1 MEIMGIGVTE
11 YLLIAVVLLILF
23 GPNKL
28 PELGRAFGKM
38 LREFK
43 NSTRGIME
51 DDVNS
56 ATKEQLATAAANP
69 SVVVSTEEKKQTDSR
84 RLPD

>member
-1 MEIMGIGVTE
+1 MGIGLSE
-11 YLLIAVVLLILF
+11 YLIIALVMLILF

-38 LREFK
+38 LHEFK
-43 NSTRGIME
+43 KGTRGIM
-51 DDVNS
+51 DDDTSTGV
-56 ATKEQLATAAANP
+56 KEQPVSEPATQ
-69 SVVVSTEEKKQTDSR
+69 STVVTPQEKKPVDSR

>member
-1 MEIMGIGVTE
+1 MGIGLSE
-11 YLLIAVVLLILF
+11 YLIIALVLLILF

-43 NSTRGIME
+43 NSTRGIMD
-51 DDVNS
+51 DDVSPS
-56 ATKEQLATAAANP
+56 AKEQPA
-69 SVVVSTEEKKQTDSR
+69 SVTSTQSTVETTEEKKPIDSR

>member
-1 MEIMGIGVTE
+1 MGIGVTE
-11 YLLIAVVLLILF
+11 YLVIAVVLLILF

-43 NSTRGIME
+43 NSTRGIIE
-51 DDVNS
+51 DDVS
-56 ATKEQLATAAANP
+56 SGAKEQPVVAATNP
-69 SVVVSTEEKKQTDSR
+69 SIPMSTEEKNQQTDSR

>member
-1 MEIMGIGVTE
+1 MGISVTE
-11 YLLIAVVLLILF
+11 YLLIAVVFLILF

-38 LREFK
+38 LHEFK

-56 ATKEQLATAAANP
+56 GSKDQHADAATNP
-69 SVVVSTEEKKQTDSR
+69 SAAVGTEEKRQTDSR